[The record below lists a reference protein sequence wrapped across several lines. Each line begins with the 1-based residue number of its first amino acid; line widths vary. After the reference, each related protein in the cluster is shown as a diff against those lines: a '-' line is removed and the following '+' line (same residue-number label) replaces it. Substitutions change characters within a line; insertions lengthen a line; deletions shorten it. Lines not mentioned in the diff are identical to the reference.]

1 MVVRPGRTGSA
12 GVLFWTLLFA
22 CVSALVF
29 GWYAPSFQAAH
40 GLPIVDLDGMLQ
52 PAHTLALLDAY
63 GEAGRHDY
71 LVFLSLDCMFTVVA
85 SLLVIAMYR
94 PLLLALRKGARL
106 RRQVMLVPGLTAVCD
121 LVENTLEALAAIFHP
136 RWSGPLVELSCAATL
151 AKFLMLAVTMALLGV
166 LVTLALVRSR
176 ARATLARSR
185 PERASRRQIT
195 AK

>member
-22 CVSALVF
+22 CASALVF
-29 GWYAPSFQAAH
+29 GWYVPAFQAKH
-40 GLPIVDLDGMLQ
+40 GLPIIDVDGVLE

-71 LVFLSLDCMFTVVA
+71 LVFLSLDCMFPVVA

-94 PLLLALRKGARL
+94 PLLLGLRKGARF

-136 RWSGPLVELSCAATL
+136 RWSEPLVELAYAATV
-151 AKFLMLAVTMALLGV
+151 AKFLMLAITASLLAV

-176 ARATLARSR
+176 ARAALVRSR
-185 PERASRRQIT
+185 AERQIT